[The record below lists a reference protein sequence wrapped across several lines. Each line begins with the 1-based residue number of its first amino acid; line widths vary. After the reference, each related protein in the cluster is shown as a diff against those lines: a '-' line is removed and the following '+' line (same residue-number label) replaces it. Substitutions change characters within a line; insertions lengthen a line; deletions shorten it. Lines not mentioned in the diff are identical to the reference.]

1 MTTRTFQQFGQAYGS
16 TPATITATINGTV
29 IYSGEIPTLDTPL
42 PPFPSFPSFTGVN
55 IFTWTNTVDFSGA
68 QSFSISVENSQL
80 LLGKT
85 LADHVIANN
94 LAQFSGRFYSYDID
108 GVTVRDPFTNVTI
121 GGVAQQRG
129 PDNSELPGQ
138 WQWLIPAGTTFTAT
152 LNVNAG
158 IEPPPV

>member
-1 MTTRTFQQFGQAYGS
+1 MTIRTFQQFGQAFGS
-16 TPATITATINGTV
+16 TPATITASINGTV
-29 IYSGEIPTLDTPL
+29 VFSGEIPTLDTPL

-108 GVTVRDPFTNVTI
+108 GVLVRDPFTNVTI
-121 GGVAQQRG
+121 DGVAQQRG
-129 PDNSELPGQ
+129 PDNSELSGQ

-152 LNVNAG
+152 FNVNAG